1 MTDAE
6 RIERARR
13 AQLALDEFLTPV
25 FDIIG
30 AEYLGRL
37 KAITSREPWE
47 AGKISS
53 LANASR
59 IVDEVRNQITAL
71 VLDGQEAQ
79 AKINRAKRVE
89 NMSASDRRLLGIGP
103 F

>member
-1 MTDAE
+1 MTDKE
-6 RIERARR
+6 RIDRARR
-13 AQLALDEFLTPV
+13 AQLALDEFLNPAFEV
-25 FDIIG
+25 IE
-30 AEYLGRL
+30 AEYMTRL
-37 KAITSREPWE
+37 KAIVAREPWE
-47 AGKISS
+47 AGKISN

-59 IVDEVRNQITAL
+59 IADEARAQITAL

-89 NMSASDRRLLGIGP
+89 NMSASDKRLLGIGP